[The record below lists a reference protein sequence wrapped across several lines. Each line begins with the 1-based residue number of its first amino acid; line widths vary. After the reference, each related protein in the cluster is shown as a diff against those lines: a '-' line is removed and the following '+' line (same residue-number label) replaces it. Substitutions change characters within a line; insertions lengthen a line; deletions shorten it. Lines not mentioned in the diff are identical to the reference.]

1 MVGGGRSICLG
12 EPCAQTGRPET
23 TPPSEVK
30 TEPPSAPAGPA
41 TRLMAADQA
50 TWAKQQRCAGLSW
63 PPRQDFAERVPE
75 LERRPSA
82 RRPAA
87 VCQAAIGAGDARA
100 EVEGR
105 YSGRVSAESRT
116 DVAAAETLTLTAEVV
131 RSRAAAEGNDA
142 QRPG

>member
-1 MVGGGRSICLG
+1 MVGGGRSTCLG

-23 TPPSEVK
+23 TPSSEAK

-75 LERRPSA
+75 MERRHPHAGRPLFAKPQSALATRVPRLKGGIAGASAPSPA
-82 RRPAA
+82 RMSQLPKR
-87 VCQAAIGAGDARA
+87 
-100 EVEGR
+100 
-105 YSGRVSAESRT
+105 
-116 DVAAAETLTLTAEVV
+116 
-131 RSRAAAEGNDA
+131 
-142 QRPG
+142 